1 MLFATGGVM
10 QPMTFVMVTIMP
22 RCSRSM
28 PTACAIGMNSGSS
41 METVAMPSR
50 KKPKISRITVMMSRI
65 G

>member
-1 MLFATGGVM
+1 
-10 QPMTFVMVTIMP
+10 MTFVMVTIMP